1 MAEGARLE
9 SVYTRKCIEGS
20 NPSLTAKFKEK
31 AWIRVQAFFAWRTAE
46 RGEKPRQGSTK
57 RLRFGP
63 PTAAHRVS
71 AANQALSHRQI
82 QRESLDSRPG
92 FFFAWRTAERGEK
105 PRQGSTKRLR
115 FGPPTAARRVSAANQ
130 PLSHRQIQRESLDSR
145 PGFFFLHDAP
155 QRGACA
161 AHLPPSVTVIPISA
175 GYQRTLPLMFSLFHG
190 FRPAVRRSF
199 QQSEHGLSGQTKTQK
214 LFLTGSAPLPIVAP
228 RCSDDFATK
237 KYGEVSEW
245 LKEHAWKVCIRES
258 VSRVRIPPSPPYSNE
273 KA

>member
-20 NPSLTAKFKEK
+20 NPSLTAKFEEK
-31 AWIRVQAFFAWRTAE
+31 AWIRVQA
-46 RGEKPRQGSTK
+46 
-57 RLRFGP
+57 
-63 PTAAHRVS
+63 
-71 AANQALSHRQI
+71 
-82 QRESLDSRPG
+82 

-115 FGPPTAARRVSAANQ
+115 FGPPTAARRVSAANLSPQ
-130 PLSHRQIQRESLDSR
+130 P
-145 PGFFFLHDAP
+145 AP
-155 QRGACA
+155 
-161 AHLPPSVTVIPISA
+161 VIPIST
-175 GYQRTLPLMFSLFHG
+175 GYPRTLLLIFPPFHD
-190 FRPAVRRSF
+190 FCPAVRRSF
-199 QQSEHGLSGQTKTQK
+199 QQSEHGLSGRTKTQK

>member
-31 AWIRVQAFFAWRTAE
+31 AWIRVQAFFAWC
-46 RGEKPRQGSTK
+46 
-57 RLRFGP
+57 
-63 PTAAHRVS
+63 
-71 AANQALSHRQI
+71 
-82 QRESLDSRPG
+82 
-92 FFFAWRTAERGEK
+92 TAERGEK

-130 PLSHRQIQRESLDSR
+130 ALSHRQIQRESLDSR
-145 PGFFFLHDAP
+145 PGFFCMVHRREGRASFPLCDSDPHY
-155 QRGACA
+155 RR
-161 AHLPPSVTVIPISA
+161 LSTN
-175 GYQRTLPLMFSLFHG
+175 LPLIFSPIHDMC
-190 FRPAVRRSF
+190 PAVRRSF
-199 QQSEHGLSGQTKTQK
+199 QQSAHGLSGRTKTQK

-258 VSRVRIPPSPPYSNE
+258 VSRVRIPPSPPYSTKKPELAFRLFCMHSALTGRVRTLDRVRQN
-273 KA
+273 ACVLDRQRRPAG

>member
-31 AWIRVQAFFAWRTAE
+31 AWIRVQAFFCMVHRREGREASTGFDKTPAFWTANGGPQGE
-46 RGEKPRQGSTK
+46 RSESSPLSPPNSK
-57 RLRFGP
+57 RK
-63 PTAAHRVS
+63 
-71 AANQALSHRQI
+71 
-82 QRESLDSRPG
+82 PG
-92 FFFAWRTAERGEK
+92 FASKLFFCTVH
-105 PRQGSTKRLR
+105 
-115 FGPPTAARRVSAANQ
+115 RREGCA
-130 PLSHRQIQRESLDSR
+130 QRIS
-145 PGFFFLHDAP
+145 
-155 QRGACA
+155 
-161 AHLPPSVTVIPISA
+161 PPSATALPISA
-175 GYQRTLPLMFSLFHG
+175 GYPRTLPLIFSPIHDIC
-190 FRPAVRRSF
+190 PAVRRSF
-199 QQSEHGLSGQTKTQK
+199 QQSAHGLSGRTKTQK